1 VRRESGIIGTAK
13 AKIELINW
21 LCSQQKSAVSEKW
34 ESRRPMARSRYAV
47 SLVFLTFFLISL
59 LTNIF
64 GPIVPDIIN
73 SFHVSLTAAGFLAF
87 AFFIA
92 YGVISIP
99 AGFLVE
105 RFSEKPV
112 MVAAFLAG
120 TAGSLSFALFPGYRV
135 AIVSYF
141 TIGAGMAVLQVAIN
155 PLLRVAGGEENY
167 AFNSTL
173 AQLIFGSASFIS
185 PRIYSY
191 LVLHLKDPS
200 AGENV
205 LLRVLRKLTPPEL
218 PWASIYCIFAIS
230 AFAMVIVLLFS
241 RFPKVQ
247 YTAEE
252 RVGSLDMYRS
262 LARQRVVWLYFVAMF
277 AYVGSEQGTA
287 DWLSSFL
294 SQYHGFDPH
303 TTGAAT
309 VSWFWG
315 LLTAGCLAG
324 MLLLKIFDSRKV
336 LIGAGVGALFSLS
349 AALFGSAQISIIAFP
364 AVGLFAS
371 VMWPIVVSL
380 ALNSVA
386 EYHGSFSGILGT
398 GIIGGAVV
406 PVIIGRIGDYAGL
419 RIGLTFLYITF
430 GVVLSVGFWARP
442 IINNATISL
451 KKASDEM
458 PR

>member
-1 VRRESGIIGTAK
+1 M
-13 AKIELINW
+13 L
-21 LCSQQKSAVSEKW
+21 
-34 ESRRPMARSRYAV
+34 PMARSRYIV
-47 SLVFLTFFLISL
+47 SLVFLAFFLISL
-59 LTNIF
+59 LTNIL
-64 GPIVPDIIN
+64 GPIVPDIIS

-105 RFSEKPV
+105 RFREKPV

-120 TAGSLSFALFPGYRV
+120 TLGSLSFALFPGYRV

-173 AQLIFGSASFIS
+173 AQLVFGSASFIS

-191 LVLHLKDPS
+191 LVLHLKDSS
-200 AGENV
+200 ADENIF
-205 LLRVLRKLTPPEL
+205 LRVLRKLTPPAL
-218 PWASIYCIFAIS
+218 PWASIYWIFAIS

-241 RFPKVQ
+241 KFPQVQ

-252 RVGSLDMYRS
+252 RVGSWDMYWN

-277 AYVGSEQGTA
+277 AYVGCEQGTA
-287 DWLSSFL
+287 DWMSSFL
-294 SQYHGFDPH
+294 RQYHGFDPH
-303 TTGAAT
+303 TTGAAA

-315 LLTAGCLAG
+315 LLTGGCLVG
-324 MLLLKIFDSRKV
+324 MLLLRVFDSRKV
-336 LIGAGVGALFSLS
+336 LIGACVGALCCLS
-349 AALFGSAQISIIAFP
+349 AALFGPPNISVIAFP
-364 AVGLFAS
+364 LVGLFAS

-398 GIIGGAVV
+398 GIVGGAVV

-419 RIGLTFLYITF
+419 RAGLAFLYITF
-430 GVVLSVGFWARP
+430 GVVLSVGFWASP
-442 IINNATISL
+442 IISNATISL
-451 KKASDEM
+451 KKTSDEV
-458 PR
+458 PA